1 MALTDTRPEDA
12 PTAYPFKLT
21 DADEHSTPR
30 FGAHSEYMDPDKK
43 DLAITTVRK
52 DDGTFETLYAGRP
65 ARMKLKE
72 GSQFQVTFSNE
83 KLDDVGV
90 QGAGG
95 SKEKDEDDDGNR
107 AFRAPVPGSLLN
119 RLNPLKGMDTQQRK
133 DFAKQYRAL
142 QPLLDNPADRLN
154 VMDSQGIEAAVNYA
168 SIVTEYEFEDNL
180 EALYANQRAE
190 NRYLEAEWGF
200 NYQNRLFTP
209 PVVSFADADAALVEV
224 KHLFENEPPKVIQ
237 IMAGPSVHRSPFRPE
252 CDPIW
257 SILNEAGTNVCTH
270 LSTVTFYGRQGLEW
284 DEEEVMLG
292 DMNAFQWM
300 MYYGDRPAYESVAA
314 AVLQGLF
321 NRFPSVKLLLS
332 EQGTVWMPYIV
343 RKMDHA
349 FLMGR
354 KATWGTLEMRPSEY
368 VRKHVLV
375 APYPEENVDRVI
387 ESVGVEPLAF
397 GSDFPHGEGL
407 PDPAL
412 YKAQLKNCNEEQT
425 KAIMR
430 NNLAGFLGLELI

>member
-1 MALTDTRPEDA
+1 MSVVESSQNAAPEAFDF
-12 PTAYPFKLT
+12 PLT

-30 FGAHSEYMDPDKK
+30 FGAHAEYMDPDKK
-43 DLAITTVRK
+43 HLAITTTRTE
-52 DDGTFETLYAGRP
+52 DGKYETLYAGRP
-65 ARMKLKE
+65 ARMKLR
-72 GSQFQVTFSNE
+72 GSQFQVTFSDD
-83 KLDDVGV
+83 KLEDVGV

-95 SKEKDEDDDGNR
+95 SKDEDEEDDGSR

-119 RLNPLKGMDTQQRK
+119 RLNPLKGMDAQERK
-133 DFAKQYRAL
+133 DFAKQYREL

-154 VMDSQGIEAAVNYA
+154 VMDSQGIQAAVNYA
-168 SIVTEYEFEDNL
+168 SIVTEYEFEDNF

-200 NYQNRLFTP
+200 NYENRLFTP
-209 PVVSFADADAALVEV
+209 PVVSMADADAALAEV
-224 KHLFENEPPKVIQ
+224 KELFKVADPPKVIQ
-237 IMAGPSVHRSPFRPE
+237 LMAGPSVHRSPFRPE

-300 MYYGDRPAYESVAA
+300 MYYGDRPAYEMVAA
-314 AVLQGLF
+314 AVLQGIF
-321 NRFPSVKLLLS
+321 QRFPNVKLLLS

-349 FLMGR
+349 FMMGR
-354 KATWGTLEMRPSEY
+354 KATWGKLEKRPSQY
-368 VRKHVLV
+368 VRDHVLV
-375 APYPEENVDRVI
+375 APYPEENVDRVV
-387 ESVGVEPLAF
+387 ESVGIEPLAF

-407 PDPAL
+407 PDPSL
-412 YKAQLKNCNEEQT
+412 YRPQLRNLDDAQT
-425 KAIMR
+425 KAIMH
-430 NNLAGFLGLELI
+430 NNLARFLGLAEI

>member
-1 MALTDTRPEDA
+1 
-12 PTAYPFKLT
+12 
-21 DADEHSTPR
+21 
-30 FGAHSEYMDPDKK
+30 
-43 DLAITTVRK
+43 
-52 DDGTFETLYAGRP
+52 
-65 ARMKLKE
+65 
-72 GSQFQVTFSNE
+72 
-83 KLDDVGV
+83 
-90 QGAGG
+90 
-95 SKEKDEDDDGNR
+95 
-107 AFRAPVPGSLLN
+107 
-119 RLNPLKGMDTQQRK
+119 
-133 DFAKQYRAL
+133 
-142 QPLLDNPADRLN
+142 
-154 VMDSQGIEAAVNYA
+154 
-168 SIVTEYEFEDNL
+168 
-180 EALYANQRAE
+180 
-190 NRYLEAEWGF
+190 
-200 NYQNRLFTP
+200 
-209 PVVSFADADAALVEV
+209 
-224 KHLFENEPPKVIQ
+224 
-237 IMAGPSVHRSPFRPE
+237 
-252 CDPIW
+252 
-257 SILNEAGTNVCTH
+257 
-270 LSTVTFYGRQGLEW
+270 
-284 DEEEVMLG
+284 
-292 DMNAFQWM
+292 M

-321 NRFPSVKLLLS
+321 NRFPNVKLLLS

>member
-321 NRFPSVKLLLS
+321 NRFPNVKLLLS